1 MTTKVALYCRVSTS
15 TKDQT
20 TENQLR
26 ELQSYCDRMEYE
38 VVKVYEDEV
47 SGAKSREKRPAY
59 NQLIKDAFLKRFD
72 LIIGWDVS
80 RFGRS
85 MKEFVHFLSDMDDKG
100 IGVVAVKNGLETF
113 SSSGRMMM
121 KLIGVLEE
129 WNREMLI
136 ERTNAGLARTVANGT
151 KLGRKSVLTP
161 SLKRRIL
168 DAKENGSSIR
178 RIAEEIGINR
188 GAVQRFL
195 QVAYHSHSIVPGGF
209 DVTS

>member
-15 TKDQT
+15 NKDQT

-26 ELQSYCDRMEYE
+26 ELTAYCDRMDYE
-38 VVKVYEDEV
+38 VVKIYEDEV
-47 SGAKSREKRPAY
+47 SGAKTREKRPAY
-59 NQLIKDAFLKRFD
+59 NEMCKDAFLKKFD
-72 LIIGWDVS
+72 IIIGWDVS

-85 MKEFVHFLSDMDDKG
+85 MKEFITFLSDMDDRG
-100 IGVVAVKNGLETF
+100 IGVIAVKNGLDTS

-121 KLIGVLEE
+121 KMIGVMEE

-161 SLKRRIL
+161 SSKREITTLR
-168 DAKENGSSIR
+168 DNGLSIQK
-178 RIAEEIGINR
+178 IADEIGINR

-195 QVAYHSHSIVPGGF
+195 KAA
-209 DVTS
+209 

>member
-1 MTTKVALYCRVSTS
+1 MTAKVALYCRVSTS

-26 ELQSYCDRMEYE
+26 ELKSYCERMDYE
-38 VVKVYEDEV
+38 VVKIYEDEV

-59 NQLIKDAFLKRFD
+59 SELCKDAFLKKFD
-72 LIIGWDVS
+72 IIIGWDVS

-85 MKEFVHFLSDMDDKG
+85 MKEFVSFLSDMDDKG
-100 IGVVAVKNGLETF
+100 IGVIAVKNGLDTS

-129 WNREMLI
+129 WNREMLV

-151 KLGRKSVLTP
+151 KLGRRKVTN
-161 SLKRRIL
+161 
-168 DAKENGSSIR
+168 DTMTAKIIELRSAKKSIR
-178 RIAEEIGINR
+178 EIASEVDVST
-188 GAVQRFL
+188 ATVQREL
-195 QVAYHSHSIVPGGF
+195 KKVA
-209 DVTS
+209 

>member
-26 ELQSYCDRMEYE
+26 ELTAYCDRMGYE
-38 VVKVYEDEV
+38 ITKIYEDEV
-47 SGAKSREKRPAY
+47 SGAKAREKRPAY
-59 NQLIKDAFLKRFD
+59 NEMCQDAFLKKFD
-72 LIIGWDVS
+72 IIVGWDVS

-85 MKEFVHFLSDMDDKG
+85 LKEFVSFLSEMDEKQ
-100 IGVVAVKNGLETF
+100 IGVVAVKNGLDTV

-121 KLIGVLEE
+121 KMIGVLEE

-136 ERTNAGLARTVANGT
+136 SRTNAGLRRTVANGT

-161 SLKRRIL
+161 SSKREITTLRG
-168 DAKENGSSIR
+168 NGLSIQK
-178 RIAEEIGINR
+178 IADEIGINR

-195 QVAYHSHSIVPGGF
+195 KAA
-209 DVTS
+209 

>member
-1 MTTKVALYCRVSTS
+1 MVRKGALYCRVSTS
-15 TKDQT
+15 AKDQT

-26 ELQSYCDRMEYE
+26 ELRSYCDRLEYE
-38 VVKVYEDEV
+38 VVKIYEDEV

-59 NQLIKDAFLKRFD
+59 SELCKDAFLKKFD
-72 LIIGWDVS
+72 IVIGWDVS

-100 IGVVAVKNGLETF
+100 IGVIAVKKGLETF

-129 WNREMLI
+129 WNREMLV
-136 ERTNAGLARTVANGT
+136 ERTNAGLARTVANGA

-161 SLKRRIL
+161 SIKRNIL
-168 DAKENGSSIR
+168 NSKENGLSIR
-178 RIAEEIGINR
+178 KIAEDVGINR

-195 QVAYHSHSIVPGGF
+195 QVA
-209 DVTS
+209 

>member
-1 MTTKVALYCRVSTS
+1 MTTKVGLYCRVSTS

-26 ELQSYCDRMEYE
+26 ELKSYCERMDYE

-47 SGAKSREKRPAY
+47 SGAKSRESRPAY
-59 NQLIKDAFLKRFD
+59 SELCKDAFLKKFD
-72 LIIGWDVS
+72 IVIGWDVS

-85 MKEFVHFLSDMDDKG
+85 MKEFVSFLSDMDEKG
-100 IGVVAVKNGLETF
+100 IGVIVVKNGLDTS

-161 SLKRRIL
+161 SIKRKVL
-168 DAKENGSSIR
+168 DAKRNGASIR
-178 RIAEEIGINR
+178 KIADEVGINR

-195 QVAYHSHSIVPGGF
+195 QVA
-209 DVTS
+209 

>member
-20 TENQLR
+20 TENQRL
-26 ELQSYCDRMEYE
+26 ELETYCDRMNYE
-38 VVKVYEDEV
+38 VVQVYEDEIA
-47 SGAKSREKRPAY
+47 GAKTREKRPAY
-59 NQLIKDAFLKRFD
+59 SELIKDAFLKKFD
-72 LIIGWDVS
+72 IIIGGDVS

-100 IGVVAVKNGLETF
+100 IGVVAVKNGLDTN

-129 WNREMLI
+129 WNREMLVD
-136 ERTNAGLARTVANGT
+136 RTNAGLARTVANGT

-161 SLKRRIL
+161 SIKRNIL
-168 DAKENGSSIR
+168 NAKENGLSIR
-178 RIAEEIGINR
+178 KIADEVGINR

-195 QVAYHSHSIVPGGF
+195 QVA
-209 DVTS
+209 

>member
-26 ELQSYCDRMEYE
+26 ELTAYCDRMGYE

-47 SGAKSREKRPAY
+47 SGAKPRERRPAY
-59 NQLIKDAFLKRFD
+59 NEMCQDAFLRKFD
-72 LIIGWDVS
+72 IIIGWDVS

-85 MKEFVHFLSDMDDKG
+85 LKEFVSFLSEMDEKE
-100 IGVVAVKNGLETF
+100 IGVVAVKNGLETE

-136 ERTNAGLARTVANGT
+136 SRTRAGLRRTVANGT

-161 SLKRRIL
+161 SSKREITTLR
-168 DAKENGSSIR
+168 DNGLSIQK
-178 RIAEEIGINR
+178 IADEIGINR

-195 QVAYHSHSIVPGGF
+195 KAA
-209 DVTS
+209 

>member
-26 ELQSYCDRMEYE
+26 ELKSYCERMDYE
-38 VVKVYEDEV
+38 IVKIYEDEV

-59 NQLIKDAFLKRFD
+59 SELCNDAFLKMFD
-72 LIIGWDVS
+72 IVIGWDVS

-85 MKEFVHFLSDMDDKG
+85 MKEFVSFLSDMDDKG
-100 IGVVAVKNGLETF
+100 IGVIAVKNGLDTS

-161 SLKRRIL
+161 SIKRKVL
-168 DAKENGSSIR
+168 DAKRNGASIR
-178 RIAEEIGINR
+178 KIADEVGINR

-195 QVAYHSHSIVPGGF
+195 QVG
-209 DVTS
+209 

>member
-26 ELQSYCDRMEYE
+26 ELTAYCDRMGYE

-47 SGAKSREKRPAY
+47 SGAKTREKRPAY
-59 NQLIKDAFLKRFD
+59 NEMCQDAFLKKFD
-72 LIIGWDVS
+72 TIIGWDVS

-85 MKEFVHFLSDMDDKG
+85 MKEFVSFLSEMDERG
-100 IGVVAVKNGLETF
+100 IGVVAVKNGLETE

-161 SLKRRIL
+161 SIKRRVTEL
-168 DAKENGSSIR
+168 KEGGLSIR
-178 RIAEEIGINR
+178 KISDEIGINR
-188 GAVQRFL
+188 GAIQRFL
-195 QVAYHSHSIVPGGF
+195 SDTKTVSEIV
-209 DVTS
+209 

>member
-1 MTTKVALYCRVSTS
+1 MVRKVAIYCRVSTS

-26 ELQSYCDRMEYE
+26 ELTAYCDRMGYE

-47 SGAKSREKRPAY
+47 SGAKTREKRPAY
-59 NQLIKDAFLKRFD
+59 NEMCQDAFLKNFD
-72 LIIGWDVS
+72 TIIGWDVS

-85 MKEFVHFLSDMDDKG
+85 MKEFVSFLSEMDEKG
-100 IGVVAVKNGLETF
+100 IGVVAVKNGLETE

-161 SLKRRIL
+161 SIKKRVTELKEGGL
-168 DAKENGSSIR
+168 SIR
-178 RIAEEIGINR
+178 KISDEIGINR
-188 GAVQRFL
+188 GAIQRFL
-195 QVAYHSHSIVPGGF
+195 SDTKTVSETV
-209 DVTS
+209 

>member
-1 MTTKVALYCRVSTS
+1 M
-15 TKDQT
+15 
-20 TENQLR
+20 
-26 ELQSYCDRMEYE
+26 E

-85 MKEFVHFLSDMDDKG
+85 MKEFVSFLSDMDDKG

-178 RIAEEIGINR
+178 RIAEEIDINR

-195 QVAYHSHSIVPGGF
+195 QVA
-209 DVTS
+209 

>member
-15 TKDQT
+15 TKEQT

-26 ELQSYCDRMEYE
+26 ELKSYCDRMGYE
-38 VVKVYEDEV
+38 IVKIYEDEV
-47 SGAKSREKRPAY
+47 SGAKSRESRPAY
-59 NQLIKDAFLKRFD
+59 SELCKDAFLKRFD
-72 LIIGWDVS
+72 TIIGWDVS
-80 RFGRS
+80 RFSRS
-85 MKEFVHFLSDMDDKG
+85 MKEFVHFLSDMDEKG
-100 IGVVAVKNGLETF
+100 IGVIAVKNGLDTS

-136 ERTNAGLARTVANGT
+136 ERTNAGLARTIANGT

-161 SLKRRIL
+161 STKRKIL
-168 DAKENGSSIR
+168 DAQESGLSIR
-178 RIAEEIGINR
+178 KIAGEVGVNR

-195 QVAYHSHSIVPGGF
+195 QVA
-209 DVTS
+209 

>member
-20 TENQLR
+20 TENQVR
-26 ELQSYCDRMEYE
+26 ELKSYCERMDYE
-38 VVKVYEDEV
+38 VVKIYEDEV
-47 SGAKSREKRPAY
+47 SGAKSRESRPAY
-59 NQLIKDAFLKRFD
+59 SELCKDAFLKKFD
-72 LIIGWDVS
+72 IIIGWDVS
-80 RFGRS
+80 RFSRS
-85 MKEFVHFLSDMDDKG
+85 LKEFVHFLSDMDERG
-100 IGVVAVKNGLETF
+100 IGVIAVKNGLDTS

-161 SLKRRIL
+161 SIRRKIL
-168 DAKENGSSIR
+168 DLKENGSSIR
-178 RIAEEIGINR
+178 TIANEIGVNR

-195 QVAYHSHSIVPGGF
+195 QIA
-209 DVTS
+209 

>member
-26 ELQSYCDRMEYE
+26 ELNSYCDRMGYQ

-59 NQLIKDAFLKRFD
+59 NQMCKDAFLKKFNT
-72 LIIGWDVS
+72 IIGWDVS

-85 MKEFVHFLSDMDDKG
+85 MKEFVSFLADMDEKG
-100 IGVVAVKNGLETF
+100 IGVIAVKNGLDTS

-136 ERTNAGLARTVANGT
+136 ERTNAGLARTVANET

-161 SLKRRIL
+161 SIKRRVIDL
-168 DAKENGSSIR
+168 KENGFSIR
-178 RIAEEIGINR
+178 KISGEIGINR

-195 QVAYHSHSIVPGGF
+195 QVA
-209 DVTS
+209 